1 MTASA
6 LVVTGATGHIGRLV
20 ASRLSGDGVDVR
32 LLVRDPTRLAEPLH
46 ELDTAVADYADGAAV
61 REALTGAR
69 TVLMVSAAESADR
82 LSRHRAFIDAAAAA
96 GVQHVVYTSFANA
109 APDSTFTLARDHAAT
124 EQHLRASG
132 MAWTFLRDNLYLD
145 VLREFAGSE
154 GVIRG
159 PAGDGR
165 VAGVAR
171 LDVAAAACAV
181 LSDIG
186 PHLGRVY
193 ELSGPEAFTLSQAAE
208 TLSRA
213 TGRRVTFHDET
224 LEEAYA
230 SRAPYGAAPWQ
241 LEAWVSTY
249 AAIAAGEL
257 AHVSDD
263 VERLTGRPP
272 LSLER
277 LLSG

>member
-32 LLVRDPTRLAEPLH
+32 LLVRDPARLAEPLH
-46 ELDTAVADYADGAAV
+46 ELDAAVADYADGAAV

-82 LSRHRAFIDAAAAA
+82 LWKHRAFVDAAAAA
-96 GVQHVVYTSFANA
+96 GVQHVVYTSFTNA

-145 VLREFAGSE
+145 VLREFAASE

-171 LDVAAAACAV
+171 ADVAAAACAV
-181 LSDIG
+181 LSDIA

-193 ELSGPEAFTLSQAAE
+193 ELSGPEAFTLSEAAE
-208 TLSRA
+208 TLTRA
-213 TGRRVTFHDET
+213 TGRRVTFHDERI
-224 LEEAYA
+224 EEAYA
-230 SRAPYGAAPWQ
+230 SRAPYGAPPWQ
-241 LEAWVSTY
+241 VEAWVSTY
-249 AAIAAGEL
+249 TAIAAGEL

-263 VERLTGRPP
+263 VERLTGHPP